1 MNTASLLL
9 GNVSKD
15 FSVENMKK
23 TRLYGY
29 VYEFLADYDSTDVD
43 DFEIFINM

>member
-9 GNVSKD
+9 GNVSKH

-23 TRLYGY
+23 ARLYGY
-29 VYEFLADYDSTDVD
+29 VYEFLADYDSIDVD